1 MKSVCLKRILGV
13 MLCMPLFAVVSG
25 CGNAPKETVTAGTP
39 TATASIFGEVSDNG
53 DIEINSSVLS
63 VLEPMVYSY
72 AEAPTILIY
81 HTHATE
87 AFLQDEDYT
96 YTESSEWRTEDN
108 EKNIVHVGEMLK
120 TELEAIGYNVIHDTA
135 NVEPPELTSAYS
147 RSLEVM
153 KKYEGVDIY
162 IDLHRNAA
170 DVNTVQNNTVTLDG
184 KTCAKMF
191 FVVGT
196 GIGTYEGEYDTAPDW
211 RANYKFAA
219 SVMHEMPAVAP
230 GMMKPIRTKV
240 GRYNQHMGMCLLLE
254 IGNNANTMEE
264 ILNALPYF
272 TKAFSETVRFGGKGQ
287 DRDEK

>member
-1 MKSVCLKRILGV
+1 MFFIPF
-13 MLCMPLFAVVSG
+13 CMAFSG
-25 CGNAPKETVTAGTP
+25 CGDAPKTTATAGTP
-39 TATASIFGEVSDNG
+39 TATPDIFGEVSDSG
-53 DIEINSSVLS
+53 DIKINSSVLS
-63 VLEPMVYSY
+63 ELKPQVYSY

-87 AFLQDEDYT
+87 AFLQDENYT

-108 EKNIVHVGEMLK
+108 EKNIVHVGEVLK
-120 TELEAIGYNVIHDTA
+120 TELEAAGYNVIHDTA

-170 DVNTVQNNTVTLDG
+170 DVNTVKNNTVTADG
-184 KTCAKMF
+184 KPCAKMF

-196 GIGTYEGEYDTAPDW
+196 GIGTYKGEYDTAPDW
-211 RANYKFAA
+211 RANYTFAA
-219 SVMHEMPAVAP
+219 SVMNEMSSIAP

-240 GRYNQHMGMCLLLE
+240 GRYNH
-254 IGNNANTMEE
+254 
-264 ILNALPYF
+264 ALV
-272 TKAFSETVRFGGKGQ
+272 AGVADAAVE
-287 DRDEK
+287 